1 MNKHEISKKEGKKYI
16 LFPKYQYTKI
26 ELTNTVQQFP
36 QKYSAAE
43 FLVL

>member
-1 MNKHEISKKEGKKYI
+1 MKLAKRNEKKNYI
-16 LFPKYQYTKI
+16 VSPKYQYTKI